1 MLASPAFAQA
11 EDLGVVG
18 PSYPVKEPD
27 LLEAIQARLAEKQRT
42 GEIQRLQREAANR
55 ARNLAESPPPAPGV
69 KTTSAARVF
78 FYDPAFTAPKEV
90 RGPDGEVL
98 VAAGTRVNPLDYV
111 GLSRP
116 LYFFDG
122 RDGKQLRMALA
133 ANKRQPGGL
142 KLIMTA
148 GKRMSVNQELLRSNP
163 DYYFDTQVKRP
174 SMLYVSLNGKHWY
187 VNGDG
192 NHRTCLARY
201 HFERLN
207 ALGFETQ
214 TMIHGVTIDDYRVD
228 WKLFDA
234 FLKLKEALRAKRPGD
249 SVEGYRFHTGRED
262 GPAWK
267 IDRYEPQI
275 KHVSSNGKET
285 ILGLDKARELLSSL
299 GRPMVGGLLRWM
311 K

>member
-1 MLASPAFAQA
+1 MIESSRNMPTAELDRPIVEWAEKHRPHWSKQAIDRWDENRLQALMPFVRTHYWSDRHSVNVFA
-11 EDLGVVG
+11 VVG
-18 PSYPVKEPD
+18 TAHPD
-27 LLEAIQARLAEKQRT
+27 YI
-42 GEIQRLQREAANR
+42 
-55 ARNLAESPPPAPGV
+55 
-69 KTTSAARVF
+69 
-78 FYDPAFTAPKEV
+78 
-90 RGPDGEVL
+90 
-98 VAAGTRVNPLDYV
+98 
-111 GLSRP
+111 GLSWER
-116 LYFFDG
+116 F
-122 RDGKQLRMALA
+122 
-133 ANKRQPGGL
+133 L
-142 KLIMTA
+142 KT

>member
-1 MLASPAFAQA
+1 MSFFRTLIVSAMLASPAFAQA

-148 GKRMSVNQELLRSNP
+148 GKPLDFMRRYRIQTF
-163 DYYFDTQVKRP
+163 FDQGGTLVKRLGIRQVP
-174 SMLYVSLNGKHWY
+174 ALVSQE
-187 VNGDG
+187 
-192 NHRTCLARY
+192 AS
-201 HFERLN
+201 RLRI
-207 ALGFETQ
+207 AEL
-214 TMIHGVTIDDYRVD
+214 RV
-228 WKLFDA
+228 
-234 FLKLKEALRAKRPGD
+234 E
-249 SVEGYRFHTGRED
+249 
-262 GPAWK
+262 
-267 IDRYEPQI
+267 
-275 KHVSSNGKET
+275 
-285 ILGLDKARELLSSL
+285 
-299 GRPMVGGLLRWM
+299 
-311 K
+311 